1 MSLYSRARKHIDMKR
16 VKEIREEKIKEQ
28 KISKLI
34 ERQLEIAAE
43 LKEIER
49 EESKH
54 CDWRKELDEGMTTA
68 GLGVINLDGSPDA
81 ISSGVDDYN
90 SSDSE
95 ISTLTGGRI
104 QLGVPEGQSFVSN
117 VQGNARTQLRK
128 SYFDIDSSR
137 IDTLVINMSGIGG
150 GAPFWYDPNPRRES
164 TVNYIIYKDSDP
176 FGTLLSGAFSNGN
189 NTISLPSSLRASDLI
204 IYIYQYASNGEF
216 SGGYNPPSYINSI
229 TTKRIKP
236 MSLFVALDD
245 PEANSFVRDGTADK
259 MSPGEKR
266 KKLEEMLSASEEY
279 LNKMFGSGMPKGAT
293 VIADYEPQQ
302 SFMDIQA
309 GGERITKQGGKTVTD
324 TTRGIKDGKIDGKP
338 IRSST
343 PTSKSVPFTGL
354 SPEDLKYIS
363 DRVGGSYSGT
373 TSQPDKQPVKGVPFT
388 GLSPE
393 DLKYI
398 SDRVGGSYSGKT
410 NPKTTLSNPPKSS
423 DNKAALEK
431 NIKASLKQLE
441 IDNEQLKGDAL
452 KRNIGLAADLGLD
465 ILTAVT
471 MLTPIPG
478 DEAAA
483 IAVQAS
489 KAGVKTGAKTMAQQ
503 RTIDAFR
510 TQVTDPK
517 NLSRA
522 QEVLS
527 RTPAKFKKDVAIQ
540 IKVQGKT
547 INVKANEILR
557 NKGFKVDSYQPQGKV
572 LSEKKRL
579 KSPKDLVDKIPGY
592 YDGKPAPLGFP
603 IVEPPKMK
611 DGMHPDLVDGKKTA
625 KRFNRL
631 DPISAR
637 AMPKTGNPHID
648 KKVKAAAKKPK

>member
-1 MSLYSRARKHIDMKR
+1 IYRLMSLYSRARKHIDMKR

-245 PEANSFVRDGTADK
+245 PEAN
-259 MSPGEKR
+259 
-266 KKLEEMLSASEEY
+266 
-279 LNKMFGSGMPKGAT
+279 
-293 VIADYEPQQ
+293 
-302 SFMDIQA
+302 
-309 GGERITKQGGKTVTD
+309 
-324 TTRGIKDGKIDGKP
+324 
-338 IRSST
+338 
-343 PTSKSVPFTGL
+343 
-354 SPEDLKYIS
+354 
-363 DRVGGSYSGT
+363 
-373 TSQPDKQPVKGVPFT
+373 
-388 GLSPE
+388 
-393 DLKYI
+393 
-398 SDRVGGSYSGKT
+398 
-410 NPKTTLSNPPKSS
+410 
-423 DNKAALEK
+423 
-431 NIKASLKQLE
+431 
-441 IDNEQLKGDAL
+441 
-452 KRNIGLAADLGLD
+452 
-465 ILTAVT
+465 
-471 MLTPIPG
+471 
-478 DEAAA
+478 
-483 IAVQAS
+483 
-489 KAGVKTGAKTMAQQ
+489 
-503 RTIDAFR
+503 
-510 TQVTDPK
+510 
-517 NLSRA
+517 
-522 QEVLS
+522 
-527 RTPAKFKKDVAIQ
+527 
-540 IKVQGKT
+540 
-547 INVKANEILR
+547 
-557 NKGFKVDSYQPQGKV
+557 
-572 LSEKKRL
+572 
-579 KSPKDLVDKIPGY
+579 
-592 YDGKPAPLGFP
+592 
-603 IVEPPKMK
+603 
-611 DGMHPDLVDGKKTA
+611 
-625 KRFNRL
+625 
-631 DPISAR
+631 
-637 AMPKTGNPHID
+637 
-648 KKVKAAAKKPK
+648 